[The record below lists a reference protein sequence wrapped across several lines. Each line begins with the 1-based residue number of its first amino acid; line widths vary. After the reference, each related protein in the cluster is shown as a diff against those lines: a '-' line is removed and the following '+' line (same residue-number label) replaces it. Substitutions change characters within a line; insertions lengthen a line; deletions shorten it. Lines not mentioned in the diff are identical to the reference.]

1 MEKYTRKE
9 VEVILRTSIIQTI
22 QGTMD
27 WIEDQTDIVEDGKIL
42 DNAELTIKPNPKMIN
57 DYINKRLIEEYITYK
72 L

>member
-27 WIEDQTDIVEDGKIL
+27 WIEEQTDIVEDGKIL

>member
-27 WIEDQTDIVEDGKIL
+27 WIEEQTDIIEDGKIL

-57 DYINKRLIEEYITYK
+57 DYINKRLMEEYITYK

>member
-9 VEVILRTSIIQTI
+9 VEVILRASIIQTI

-27 WIEDQTDIVEDGKIL
+27 WIEAQTDIVEDGKIL

-57 DYINKRLIEEYITYK
+57 DYINKRLMEEYITYK

>member
-9 VEVILRTSIIQTI
+9 VEVILRSSIIQTI

-27 WIEDQTDIVEDGKIL
+27 WIEEQTDIIEDGKIL

-57 DYINKRLIEEYITYK
+57 EYINKRLMEEYITYK

>member
-1 MEKYTRKE
+1 MENYTRKE

-42 DNAELTIKPNPKMIN
+42 DNAELTIKPNPKMLN
-57 DYINKRLIEEYITYK
+57 DYINNRLIEKDINYK
-72 L
+72 I

>member
-27 WIEDQTDIVEDGKIL
+27 WIEEQTDIIEDGKIL

-57 DYINKRLIEEYITYK
+57 GYINKRLMEEYVTYK

>member
-27 WIEDQTDIVEDGKIL
+27 WIETQTDIVEDGKIL

>member
-1 MEKYTRKE
+1 MEKYTRQE

-27 WIEDQTDIVEDGKIL
+27 WIEGQTDIVEDGKIL

>member
-27 WIEDQTDIVEDGKIL
+27 WIEEQTDIIEDGKIL
-42 DNAELTIKPNPKMIN
+42 GNAELTIKPNPKMIN
-57 DYINKRLIEEYITYK
+57 EYINKRLMEEYITYK

>member
-27 WIEDQTDIVEDGKIL
+27 WIEDQTDIIEDGKIL

-57 DYINKRLIEEYITYK
+57 EYINKRLGEEYITYK

>member
-1 MEKYTRKE
+1 MENYTRKE
-9 VEVILRTSIIQTI
+9 VEDILRTSIIQTI

>member
-27 WIEDQTDIVEDGKIL
+27 WIEDQTDIIEDGKIL

-57 DYINKRLIEEYITYK
+57 EYINKRLMEEYITYK

>member
-27 WIEDQTDIVEDGKIL
+27 WIEDQTDIIEGGKIL

-57 DYINKRLIEEYITYK
+57 EYINKRLMEEYITYK

>member
-27 WIEDQTDIVEDGKIL
+27 WIEEQTDIIEDGKIL

>member
-27 WIEDQTDIVEDGKIL
+27 WIEEQTDIIEGGEIL

-57 DYINKRLIEEYITYK
+57 DYINKRLMEEYITYK

>member
-27 WIEDQTDIVEDGKIL
+27 WIEDQTDIIEDGKIL

>member
-27 WIEDQTDIVEDGKIL
+27 WIEEQTDIVEDGKIL

-57 DYINKRLIEEYITYK
+57 DYINKRLMEEYITYK

>member
-27 WIEDQTDIVEDGKIL
+27 WIEDQTDIIEGGKIL
-42 DNAELTIKPNPKMIN
+42 DDAELTIKPNPKMIN
-57 DYINKRLIEEYITYK
+57 EYINKRLMEEYITYK